1 MKDGFANEREELE
14 SKIKRTESS
23 NFYNL
28 RRIEEM
34 STKIYSMQ
42 VELEELDG
50 KHALEIQAYQDKLS
64 SLGCD
69 VENDDVGSTLRLN
82 EELNK
87 KLKDLEEQLN
97 ERDNHHNEELERIT
111 LKLEDEKRKSV
122 QKLTDKVL
130 QLESLIDSI
139 EQKHKEELRE
149 HDDENRDQKLE
160 IVIKQKERIDE
171 LEDDIEKLK
180 TDYKSEIESLTSEHK
195 REVEKLRLF
204 YEKEI
209 GDIKKRTA
217 SDSTESFSRRVSV
230 VESTQNKVREL
241 KEKHEKEI
249 ENLRLEFSNEKEEL
263 QKRQEHEIADIR
275 TQYDEKLKFSY
286 KEGLRRQSVSERK
299 SDATRMR
306 ELIAEKETATT
317 KLLELE
323 IKYDKDITELNEKIE
338 TMQKFIDNMTSGSSA
353 DGSEGNI
360 SQANTST
367 NELADDETQKKL
379 NEIQDQ
385 IERYERRI
393 EYYREKSQRE
403 NCEESHRISELQ
415 SDIVDLH
422 KEIDSIKE
430 NKRRQIY
437 DREKKERG

>member
-1 MKDGFANEREELE
+1 M
-14 SKIKRTESS
+14 
-23 NFYNL
+23 
-28 RRIEEM
+28 
-34 STKIYSMQ
+34 
-42 VELEELDG
+42 
-50 KHALEIQAYQDKLS
+50 
-64 SLGCD
+64 
-69 VENDDVGSTLRLN
+69 
-82 EELNK
+82 
-87 KLKDLEEQLN
+87 
-97 ERDNHHNEELERIT
+97 
-111 LKLEDEKRKSV
+111 
-122 QKLTDKVL
+122 
-130 QLESLIDSI
+130 
-139 EQKHKEELRE
+139 
-149 HDDENRDQKLE
+149 
-160 IVIKQKERIDE
+160 
-171 LEDDIEKLK
+171 
-180 TDYKSEIESLTSEHK
+180 
-195 REVEKLRLF
+195 
-204 YEKEI
+204 
-209 GDIKKRTA
+209 
-217 SDSTESFSRRVSV
+217 
-230 VESTQNKVREL
+230 VESTQNKIREL

>member
-64 SLGCD
+64 SFGCD

-230 VESTQNKVREL
+230 VESTQNKIREL

-338 TMQKFIDNMTSGSSA
+338 TMQTFIDNMTSGSSA

>member
-139 EQKHKEELRE
+139 EQKHKE
-149 HDDENRDQKLE
+149 HDAENRDQKLE

-230 VESTQNKVREL
+230 VESTQNKIREL

>member
-97 ERDNHHNEELERIT
+97 ERDSHHNEELERIT
-111 LKLEDEKRKSV
+111 LKLEDEKCKSV

-130 QLESLIDSI
+130 QLESLIDSM
-139 EQKHKEELRE
+139 EQKEELRE
-149 HDDENRDQKLE
+149 YDDENRDQKLE

-230 VESTQNKVREL
+230 VESTQNKIREL

-299 SDATRMR
+299 SDSTRMR

-338 TMQKFIDNMTSGSSA
+338 TMQKFIDNMTSSSSA

>member
-1 MKDGFANEREELE
+1 
-14 SKIKRTESS
+14 
-23 NFYNL
+23 
-28 RRIEEM
+28 
-34 STKIYSMQ
+34 
-42 VELEELDG
+42 
-50 KHALEIQAYQDKLS
+50 
-64 SLGCD
+64 
-69 VENDDVGSTLRLN
+69 
-82 EELNK
+82 
-87 KLKDLEEQLN
+87 
-97 ERDNHHNEELERIT
+97 
-111 LKLEDEKRKSV
+111 
-122 QKLTDKVL
+122 
-130 QLESLIDSI
+130 
-139 EQKHKEELRE
+139 
-149 HDDENRDQKLE
+149 
-160 IVIKQKERIDE
+160 
-171 LEDDIEKLK
+171 
-180 TDYKSEIESLTSEHK
+180 
-195 REVEKLRLF
+195 
-204 YEKEI
+204 
-209 GDIKKRTA
+209 
-217 SDSTESFSRRVSV
+217 
-230 VESTQNKVREL
+230 
-241 KEKHEKEI
+241 
-249 ENLRLEFSNEKEEL
+249 
-263 QKRQEHEIADIR
+263 
-275 TQYDEKLKFSY
+275 
-286 KEGLRRQSVSERK
+286 
-299 SDATRMR
+299 MR